1 MFLWVISLFFFSWW
15 AWLEAYQFYLKKKKT
30 NKTSSWLHWPF
41 LFIYIFCYL
50 FWLWSVLFP
59 SFFWLWALL
68 ILLFL
73 IPLYGRNMSFS
84 DFLQLTFIAI
94 NFCFRP
100 LRTAFAVSHRSWNV
114 VFSFSFVWVI
124 SFCPL
129 YVFIY
134 LFFCTCL
141 YFFHFSSCNWFQIL
155 CCCGWKHTWYNFSLL
170 EFVEIFF
177 VVYHVICTGEFSTC
191 TWNKSV
197 FWHFWMECLVDI

>member
-1 MFLWVISLFFFSWW
+1 MKIFLKGV
-15 AWLEAYQFYLKKKKT
+15 LKYR
-30 NKTSSWLHWPF
+30 
-41 LFIYIFCYL
+41 FIYIFCYL